1 MTPPDD
7 DDLSDD
13 DLQRYA
19 RQIVLREVGP
29 AGQRTL
35 RDASVAVVGAGG
47 LGSASLLYLAAA
59 GVGRITVIDD
69 DRVSLD
75 NLQRQVLHD
84 TAAVGEPK
92 THSAL
97 RRLDALNPQVRVRT
111 VERRLDAENAP
122 ELLRG
127 HRVVLDGSDNFST
140 KFAVN
145 DACVAA
151 GTAAVIAGILRFDGQ
166 VVTIPP
172 GAPCYRCLFH
182 AEPPPGQVPTCSA
195 AGVLG
200 PVAGV
205 VGSLQAA
212 EALRL
217 LLGIGAPQGG
227 RILTVELL
235 DPRVRS
241 VPFPADPD
249 CPACARRPAASP
261 QPLPVVR

>member
-1 MTPPDD
+1 V
-7 DDLSDD
+7 SDTVTD
-13 DLQRYA
+13 ELADADLQRYA

-29 AGQRTL
+29 AGQRRL

-47 LGSASLLYLAAA
+47 LGSATLLYLAAA
-59 GVGRITVIDD
+59 GVGRLTVVDD

-84 TAAVGEPK
+84 TASIGEPK
-92 THSAL
+92 VHSAL
-97 RRLDALNPQVRVRT
+97 RRIDALNPQVRLRT
-111 VERRLDAENAP
+111 VERRLDAENAAT
-122 ELLRG
+122 LLRG
-127 HRVVLDGSDNFST
+127 HDVVVDGSDNFAT

-145 DACVAA
+145 DACVGA
-151 GTAAVIAGILRFDGQ
+151 GVCAVIGGILRFDGQ
-166 VVTIPP
+166 VVVVPP

-182 AEPPPGQVPTCSA
+182 VEPPPGQVPTCSA

-205 VGSLQAA
+205 VGSLQAS
-212 EALRL
+212 EALRH
-217 LLGIGAPQGG
+217 LLGIGASQSG
-227 RILTVELL
+227 RVLTVDLL

-249 CPACARRPAASP
+249 CPACARRP
-261 QPLPVVR
+261 VRATLGG

>member
-1 MTPPDD
+1 VSAELRDAE
-7 DDLSDD
+7 LE
-13 DLQRYA
+13 RYA

-29 AGQRTL
+29 AGQRRL
-35 RDASVAVVGAGG
+35 RDAGVAVVGAGG
-47 LGSASLLYLAAA
+47 LGSASLPYLAAS

-69 DRVSLD
+69 DRVGLD

-84 TAAVGEPK
+84 TRSVGEPK

-97 RRLDALNPQVRVRT
+97 RRLDALNPDVRVRT
-111 VERRLDAENAP
+111 VEQRLDAANAQS
-122 ELLRG
+122 LLRG
-127 HRVVLDGSDNFST
+127 HDVVLDGSDNFST

-145 DACVAA
+145 DACVAL
-151 GTAAVIAGILRFDGQ
+151 GIGAVIAGILRFDGQ
-166 VVTIPP
+166 VVTVPP

-182 AEPPPGQVPTCSA
+182 DEPPPGQVPTCSA

-217 LLGIGAPQGG
+217 LLGVGAPQGG
-227 RILTVELL
+227 RVLTVELL

-241 VPFPADPD
+241 VPFPRDPG
-249 CPACARRPAASP
+249 CAACAQSAA
-261 QPLPVVR
+261 VVQA

>member
-1 MTPPDD
+1 MS
-7 DDLSDD
+7 DDLSDA
-13 DLQRYA
+13 DLERYA

-29 AGQRTL
+29 EGQRRL
-35 RDASVAVVGAGG
+35 MRACVAVVGAGG
-47 LGSASLLYLAAA
+47 LGSPALLYLAAA

-84 TAAVGEPK
+84 SAAVGEPK

-111 VERRLDAENAP
+111 VERRLDATNAA
-122 ELLRG
+122 EFLRG
-127 HRVVLDGSDNFST
+127 HDVVLDGSDNFPT

-145 DACVAA
+145 DACVAL
-151 GTAAVIAGILRFDGQ
+151 GITAVIGGILRFEGQ
-166 VVTIPP
+166 VVTVPP

-182 AEPPPGQVPTCSA
+182 DEPPPGQVPTCSA

-212 EALRL
+212 EALRCI
-217 LLGIGAPQGG
+217 LGAGAPQGG
-227 RILTVELL
+227 RILTVDLL
-235 DPRVRS
+235 DPRVRA

-249 CPACARRPAASP
+249 CPACQRRPAPASMAP
-261 QPLPVVR
+261 

>member
-1 MTPPDD
+1 MIDAYELTDE
-7 DDLSDD
+7 

-29 AGQRTL
+29 AGQRRL
-35 RDASVAVVGAGG
+35 RSAKVAVVGAGG

-59 GVGRITVIDD
+59 GVGSLTVIDD

-97 RRLDALNPQVRVRT
+97 RRLDGLNPEVRVRT
-111 VERRLDAENAP
+111 VERRLDAADAR
-122 ELLRG
+122 ELLDG
-127 HRVVLDGSDNFST
+127 HDAVLDGSDNFST

-145 DACVAA
+145 DACVAL
-151 GTAAVIAGILRFDGQ
+151 GIPAVIAGILRFDGQ
-166 VVTIPP
+166 VVTVPA
-172 GAPCYRCLFH
+172 GAPCYRCLFGG
-182 AEPPPGQVPTCSA
+182 EPPPGQVPTCSA

-205 VGSLQAA
+205 VGSLQAS

-217 LLGIGAPQGG
+217 LLGIGAAQEG
-227 RILTVELL
+227 RVLTVELL
-235 DPRVRS
+235 DPRVRA
-241 VPFPADPD
+241 VPFPRDPG
-249 CPACARRPAASP
+249 CTACAARAAA
-261 QPLPVVR
+261 VAG

>member
-1 MTPPDD
+1 VSAE
-7 DDLSDD
+7 LSDAE
-13 DLQRYA
+13 LERYA

-29 AGQRTL
+29 AGQRRL
-35 RDASVAVVGAGG
+35 RDANVAVVGAGG
-47 LGSASLLYLAAA
+47 LGSASLLYLAAS
-59 GVGRITVIDD
+59 GIGRITVIDD

-84 TAAVGEPK
+84 TRGIGEPK

-97 RRLDALNPQVRVRT
+97 RRIDALNPDVRVRT
-111 VERRLDAENAP
+111 VEQRLDAANAQS
-122 ELLRG
+122 LLRG
-127 HRVVLDGSDNFST
+127 HDVVLDGSDNFST

-145 DACVAA
+145 DACVAL
-151 GTAAVIAGILRFDGQ
+151 GIAAVIAGILRFDGQ
-166 VVTIPP
+166 VVTVPA

-182 AEPPPGQVPTCSA
+182 DEPPPGQVPTCTA

-212 EALRL
+212 EALRC
-217 LLGIGAPQGG
+217 LLGIGAAQGG
-227 RILTVELL
+227 RVLTVDLL

-241 VPFPADPD
+241 VPFPRDPD
-249 CPACARRPAASP
+249 CPACAQGAAVA
-261 QPLPVVR
+261 QT

>member
-1 MTPPDD
+1 VSTEQDQ
-7 DDLSDD
+7 LSDD
-13 DLQRYA
+13 ELQRYA

-29 AGQRTL
+29 AGQRRL
-35 RDASVAVVGAGG
+35 RASTVAVVGAGG

-59 GVGRITVIDD
+59 GVGGITVIDD

-84 TAAVGEPK
+84 GAAVGEPK

-97 RRLDALNPQVRVRT
+97 RRIDALNPQVRVRT
-111 VERRLDAENAP
+111 VERRLDAGNAR

-127 HRVVLDGSDNFST
+127 HHVVLDGSDNFST

-145 DACVAA
+145 DACVEI
-151 GTAAVIAGILRFDGQ
+151 GVAAVIAGILRFDGQ
-166 VVTIPP
+166 VVTVPP

-182 AEPPPGQVPTCSA
+182 DEPPPGQVPACSA

-205 VGSLQAA
+205 VGSLQAS

-227 RILTVELL
+227 RVLTVDLL
-235 DPRVRS
+235 DPRVRA
-241 VPFPADPD
+241 VPFPRDPG
-249 CPACARRPAASP
+249 CPACARRPAATMAEVSP
-261 QPLPVVR
+261 A

>member
-1 MTPPDD
+1 VTTAP
-7 DDLSDD
+7 DLSDD
-13 DLQRYA
+13 ELERYA

-29 AGQRTL
+29 HGQRRL
-35 RDASVAVVGAGG
+35 RDAKVAVVGAGG
-47 LGSASLLYLAAA
+47 LGSASLLYLAAS
-59 GVGRITVIDD
+59 GVGSITVIDD

-84 TAAVGEPK
+84 THGVGEPK

-97 RRLDALNPQVRVRT
+97 RRLDALNPSVRVRT
-111 VERRLDAENAP
+111 VERRLDAANAR
-122 ELLRG
+122 EILQG
-127 HRVVLDGSDNFST
+127 HDAVLDGSDNFST

-145 DACVAA
+145 DACVEL
-151 GTAAVIAGILRFDGQ
+151 GIGAVIAGILRFDGQ
-166 VVTIPP
+166 VVTVPP

-182 AEPPPGQVPTCSA
+182 DEPPSGQVPTCSA

-217 LLGIGAPQGG
+217 LLGIGAAQGG
-227 RILTVELL
+227 RVLTVDLL
-235 DPRVRS
+235 DPRVRT
-241 VPFPADPD
+241 VPFPHDPE
-249 CPACARRPAASP
+249 CAACLRRPAQRQAEGSP
-261 QPLPVVR
+261 A

>member
-1 MTPPDD
+1 MSDE
-7 DDLSDD
+7 LSDA
-13 DLQRYA
+13 DLERYA

-29 AGQRTL
+29 EGQR
-35 RDASVAVVGAGG
+35 RVRAASVAVVGAGG

-84 TAAVGEPK
+84 TGAVGEPK

-97 RRLDALNPQVRVRT
+97 RRVDALNPEVRVRT
-111 VERRLDAENAP
+111 VERRLDAENAVA
-122 ELLRG
+122 LLRG
-127 HRVVLDGSDNFST
+127 HDLVLDGSDNFST

-145 DACVAA
+145 DACVAL
-151 GTAAVIAGILRFDGQ
+151 GIPAVIVGILRFDGQ
-166 VVTIPP
+166 VVTVPP
-172 GAPCYRCLFH
+172 GAPCYRCLFRD
-182 AEPPPGQVPTCSA
+182 EPPPGQVPTCSA

-227 RILTVELL
+227 RILTVEML

-249 CPACARRPAASP
+249 CPACAARPAAKQQERS
-261 QPLPVVR
+261 VVS

>member
-1 MTPPDD
+1 MSASAAE
-7 DDLSDD
+7 LSED

-29 AGQRTL
+29 AGQRRL
-35 RDASVAVVGAGG
+35 GAANVAVVGAGG

-59 GVGRITVIDD
+59 GVGRLTVVDD

-97 RRLDALNPQVRVRT
+97 RRIDALNPEVRVRT
-111 VERRLDAENAP
+111 VERRLDAGNAKD
-122 ELLRG
+122 LLRG
-127 HRVVLDGSDNFST
+127 HDVVLDGSDNFST

-145 DACVAA
+145 DACVEL
-151 GTAAVIAGILRFDGQ
+151 GIAAVIAGILRFDGQ
-166 VVTIPP
+166 VVTVPP
-172 GAPCYRCLFH
+172 GAPCYRCLFRD
-182 AEPPPGQVPTCSA
+182 EPPPGQVPTCSA

-217 LLGIGAPQGG
+217 LLGAGASQEG
-227 RILTVELL
+227 RVLTVELL
-235 DPRVRS
+235 DPRVRA
-241 VPFPADPD
+241 VPFPRDPG
-249 CPACARRPAASP
+249 CGACARRP
-261 QPLPVVR
+261 L

>member
-1 MTPPDD
+1 MSDE
-7 DDLSDD
+7 LSEDE
-13 DLQRYA
+13 LQRYA

-29 AGQRTL
+29 AGQRRL
-35 RDASVAVVGAGG
+35 RDSSVAVVGAGG
-47 LGSASLLYLAAA
+47 LGSAALLYLAAA

-84 TAAVGEPK
+84 TAGIGEPK
-92 THSAL
+92 VHSAL

-111 VERRLDAENAP
+111 VERRVDAGNAA
-122 ELLRG
+122 ETLRG
-127 HRVVLDGSDNFST
+127 HDVVLDGSDNFAT

-151 GTAAVIAGILRFDGQ
+151 GVAAVIGGILRFDGQ
-166 VVTIPP
+166 VVVVPP
-172 GAPCYRCLFH
+172 GAPCYRCLFRG
-182 AEPPPGQVPTCSA
+182 EPPQGQVPTCSA

-205 VGSLQAA
+205 VGSLQAS

-217 LLGIGAPQGG
+217 LLGIGAPQSG
-227 RILTVELL
+227 RVLTVDLL
-235 DPRVRS
+235 DPRLRA

-249 CPACARRPAASP
+249 CAACARRPAPA
-261 QPLPVVR
+261 VAAHR

>member
-1 MTPPDD
+1 VSGDE
-7 DDLSDD
+7 LSDA
-13 DLQRYA
+13 DLTRYA

-29 AGQRTL
+29 AGQRRI
-35 RDASVAVVGAGG
+35 RDASIAVVGAGG

-59 GVGRITVIDD
+59 GVGRLTVIDD

-84 TAAVGEPK
+84 TKSVGEPK

-97 RRLDALNPQVRVRT
+97 RRVDALNPEVRVRT
-111 VERRLDAENAP
+111 VERRVDAGNAAA
-122 ELLRG
+122 LLRG
-127 HRVVLDGSDNFST
+127 HDVVLDGSDNFPT

-145 DACVAA
+145 DACVAL
-151 GTAAVIAGILRFDGQ
+151 GVPAVIAGILRFEGQ
-166 VVTIPP
+166 VVVVPA
-172 GAPCYRCLFH
+172 GAPCYRCIFH

-205 VGSLQAA
+205 VGSLQAS

-217 LLGIGAPQGG
+217 LLGIGSEQSG
-227 RILTVELL
+227 RVLTVDLL

-241 VPFPADPD
+241 VPFPRDPD
-249 CPACARRPAASP
+249 CAACAQSPALVP
-261 QPLPVVR
+261 

>member
-1 MTPPDD
+1 MSSAHDE
-7 DDLSDD
+7 LSDAG
-13 DLQRYA
+13 LPRYA

-29 AGQRTL
+29 EGPRRL

-47 LGSASLLYLAAA
+47 LGSPALLYLAAA
-59 GVGRITVIDD
+59 GVGRLTVIDD

-84 TAAVGEPK
+84 SAAVGEPK

-97 RRLDALNPQVRVRT
+97 RRVDALNPDVRVRT
-111 VERRLDAENAP
+111 VERRIDSGNAS

-127 HRVVLDGSDNFST
+127 HDAVLDGSDNFAT

-145 DACVAA
+145 DACVEL
-151 GTAAVIAGILRFDGQ
+151 GVAAVIGGILRFEGQ
-166 VVTIPP
+166 VVVVPP

-182 AEPPPGQVPTCSA
+182 DEPPPEQVPTCSA

-205 VGSLQAA
+205 VGSLQASQ
-212 EALRL
+212 ALPH
-217 LLGIGAPQGG
+217 LLGIGAPPSA
-227 RILTVELL
+227 RALT
-235 DPRVRS
+235 
-241 VPFPADPD
+241 AD
-249 CPACARRPAASP
+249 
-261 QPLPVVR
+261 L

>member
-1 MTPPDD
+1 VSTEPERE
-7 DDLSDD
+7 LSEAE
-13 DLQRYA
+13 LQRYS

-29 AGQRTL
+29 AGQRRL

-59 GVGRITVIDD
+59 GVGRLTVIDD

-84 TAAVGEPK
+84 SSAVGEPK
-92 THSAL
+92 VHSAL
-97 RRLDALNPQVRVRT
+97 RRIDALNPDTRVRT
-111 VERRLDAENAP
+111 VERRLDAANA
-122 ELLRG
+122 EALLRG
-127 HRVVLDGSDNFST
+127 HDVVLDGSDNFST

-145 DACVAA
+145 DACVALGIA
-151 GTAAVIAGILRFDGQ
+151 TVVAGILRFDGQ
-166 VVTIPP
+166 VVTVPP

-182 AEPPPGQVPTCSA
+182 DEPQQGQVPNCSA

-205 VGSLQAA
+205 VGSLQAS

-227 RILTVELL
+227 RVLTVDLL
-235 DPRVRS
+235 DPRVRA

-249 CPACARRPAASP
+249 CPACARRPATVATA
-261 QPLPVVR
+261 